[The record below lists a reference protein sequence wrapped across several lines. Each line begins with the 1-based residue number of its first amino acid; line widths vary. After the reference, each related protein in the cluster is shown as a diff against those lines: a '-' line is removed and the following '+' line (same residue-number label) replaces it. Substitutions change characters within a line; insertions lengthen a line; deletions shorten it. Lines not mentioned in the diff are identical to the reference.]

1 MAKKVVVVG
10 GGTGGLV
17 AARVLQ
23 TESNR
28 MGQSLEVTLVTASE
42 RHYMPPLW
50 SEVALGTASV
60 DETWVPI
67 KNAERVYGFKVL
79 VDPVKT
85 FDLKGRKVT
94 TEGGTTLDYD
104 FLVIA
109 LGTAYG
115 WSDYPG
121 LDQYGFHNYS
131 PEGAL
136 ELKEA
141 LFEFKGKKIVF
152 LVPEL
157 PFRCGIYPLE
167 MALNLRAYFEIRGQH
182 PEITVLYPANAVR
195 MALGEGLERFF
206 LRRFKRHGIQYE
218 PGFEKLV
225 EVTEDRI
232 ITQKG
237 EYAYDLLIKSPPSR
251 LPKVLAENGLA
262 HPGDPRFSVVTGPR
276 FQHPEYPEV
285 YLVGEHA
292 MPPVGLL
299 TAGVPVHNAA
309 VVAAGSILH
318 DAFGGYMIPSYAP
331 TLCFGHSYESGF
343 MGNCEY
349 WWIPEEGKWGH
360 ACYTVATGPTIRMV
374 KDAFYRAW
382 LDALR

>member
-17 AARVLQ
+17 AARMLA
-23 TESNR
+23 TESRR
-28 MGQSLEVTLVTASE
+28 MGQDLEVTLVTASE

-60 DETWVPI
+60 DETWAPI
-67 KNAERVYGFKVL
+67 KNAERVYGFRVL
-79 VDPVKT
+79 VDPVKSL
-85 FDLKGRKVT
+85 DLKAQKVG
-94 TEGGTTLDYD
+94 TEGGQTLDYD
-104 FLVIA
+104 FLVLS

-121 LDQYGFHNYS
+121 LDRYGFHNYS

-136 ELKEA
+136 ALKEA
-141 LFEFKGKKIVF
+141 LFKFKGKRIVF

-167 MALNLRAYFEIRGQH
+167 MALNLRAYYEARGQE
-182 PEITVLYPANAVR
+182 PEITILYPANAVR

-206 LRRFKRHGIQYE
+206 LRRFKRHGIKYE
-218 PGFEKLV
+218 AGFEKLV

-232 ITQKG
+232 VTQKG
-237 EYAYDLLIKSPPSR
+237 EYPYDLLVKSPPSR
-251 LPKVLAENGLA
+251 LPKVLADAGLA

-276 FQHPEYPEV
+276 FQHPEHPEV

-299 TAGVPVHNAA
+299 TAGVPIHNAA
-309 VVAAGSILH
+309 VIAAASILH
-318 DAFGGYMIPSYAP
+318 DALGGYMIPSYAP
-331 TLCFGHSYESGF
+331 TLCFGHSFESGF

-360 ACYTVATGPTIRMV
+360 ACYTVATGPTVRMM
-374 KDAFYRAW
+374 KDSFYRGW

>member
-17 AARVLQ
+17 SARMLA
-23 TESNR
+23 TESRR
-28 MGQSLEVTLVTASE
+28 MGQDLEVTLVTASE

-60 DETWVPI
+60 DETWAPI
-67 KNAERVYGFKVL
+67 QNAERVYGFKVL

-85 FDLKGRKVT
+85 LDLDGKKVL
-94 TEGGTTLDYD
+94 TEGGKTLPYD
-104 FLVIA
+104 FLVLS

-121 LDQYGFHNYS
+121 LDRYGFHNYS

-136 ELKEA
+136 ELKKA
-141 LFEFKGKKIVF
+141 LFGFKGKKIVF

-167 MALNLRAYFEIRGQH
+167 MALNLRAYFEARGQE
-182 PEITVLYPANAVR
+182 PEIQILLPANAVR
-195 MALGEGLERFF
+195 AGLGEGLERFF
-206 LRRFKRHGIQYE
+206 LRRFRRHKIEYL

-225 EVTEDRI
+225 EVTEDKV

-237 EYAYDLLIKSPPSR
+237 EYAYDLLVKSPPSR
-251 LPKVLAENGLA
+251 LPKLLADAGLA
-262 HPGDPRFSVVTGPR
+262 FSADPRFSVVSGPR
-276 FQHPEYPEV
+276 FQHPQRPEV
-285 YLVGEHA
+285 YLIGEHA

-299 TAGVPVHNAA
+299 TAGVPIHNAA
-309 VVAAGSILH
+309 VVAAASILH

-331 TLCFGHSYESGF
+331 TLCFGHSFESGF
-343 MGNCEY
+343 AGNCEY

-360 ACYTVATGPTIRMV
+360 ACYTVATGPMVRMM
-374 KDAFYRAW
+374 KDAFYRGW